1 MISIIVAASENNVIG
16 MQGEMPWRLSS
27 DLKRFKALTMGKP
40 MIMGRLTFESIGK
53 ALPGRQNIVIS
64 SQEDYA
70 AEGCDVVTSVSDAIA
85 TAGEAEE
92 IMVIGGGEIYKQCL
106 PLADRV
112 YLTRVHTDIDGDTWF
127 AELPESEW
135 HETWVEH
142 HVADIDNAFD
152 YSFVELERNS
162 S

>member
-1 MISIIVAASENNVIG
+1 MISIIVAASENGVIG

-40 MIMGRLTFESIGK
+40 IIMGRLTFESIGK

-70 AEGCDVVTSVSDAIA
+70 AEGCDVVKSISDAIA
-85 TAGEAEE
+85 TAGEAQE
-92 IMVIGGGEIYKQCL
+92 IMIIGGGEIYKQCL

-112 YLTRVHTDIDGDTWF
+112 YLTRVHTDVDGDTWF
-127 AELPESEW
+127 AELPEGEW

-142 HVADIDNAFD
+142 HAADDDNAFD
-152 YSFVELERNS
+152 YSFVELERTS